1 MTDLMTKNRLDLLL
15 FLLLGSTDLVQQ
27 WWVSPNKAFDDRMPK
42 DVYYQDP
49 NGRQEV
55 SDYIS
60 AFAMGGTYD

>member
-15 FLLLGSTDLVQQ
+15 FLLLGSTDLVQK

-49 NGRQEV
+49 NGRKEV

-60 AFAMGGTYD
+60 AFADGSYK